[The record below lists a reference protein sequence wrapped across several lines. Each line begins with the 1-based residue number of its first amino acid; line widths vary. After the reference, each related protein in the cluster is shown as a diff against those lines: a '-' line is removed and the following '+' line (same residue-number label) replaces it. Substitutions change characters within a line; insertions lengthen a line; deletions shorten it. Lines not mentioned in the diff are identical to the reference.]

1 MKKLA
6 SKLYI
11 IAFYLCSTFV
21 MFAQDLPGE
30 STGGSGT
37 LDEDTDTTPGA
48 AIDHYVLLLAVVGM
62 IFVFMKFRAMQKNR
76 LNG

>member
-1 MKKLA
+1 MKKIA

-21 MFAQDLPGE
+21 MFAQEPGE
-30 STGGSGT
+30 ETTGGNS
-37 LDEDTDTTPGA
+37 LDADTDTTPGA
-48 AIDHYVLLLAVVGM
+48 GIDHYVLLLAVVGM
-62 IFVFMKFRAMQKNR
+62 IFVFMKFRALQKNR